1 MAEDQPTDR
10 LAVVR
15 WNIARHRKAAGMS
28 QADVAEK
35 MTEYGVKWFAQTV
48 QKVENGTRTLRFD
61 EAVYLA
67 RTLDIELGQLLDQ
80 PADAVAEKISADFVD
95 ARERMRAA
103 MADYLRIQER
113 LAILTDR
120 VGDLGYEAVSDI
132 LAKDPL
138 AEFTDLLRASTTSDY
153 RKPGA
158 MPDDFAVIH
167 GLAEDALMNTYE
179 PEAYGPS
186 PEGSD
191 QRLEELLERRLE
203 RYGTPGERW
212 ARGLDPETS

>member
-67 RTLDIELGQLLDQ
+67 RTLGIELGQLLDQ
-80 PADAVAEKISADFVD
+80 PADAVAEKVASDFAD
-95 ARERMRAA
+95 ARDRMRAA
-103 MADYLRIQER
+103 VTDYLRIQER

-132 LAKDPL
+132 LARDPMG
-138 AEFTDLLRASTTSDY
+138 ETNDLLRASIESQY
-153 RKPGA
+153 GQPGT
-158 MPDDFAVIH
+158 MPDDFAEID
-167 GLAEDALMNTYE
+167 GLTENSLMNTYE
-179 PEAYGPS
+179 PEVYGPS

-191 QRLEELLERRLE
+191 LRLKELLERRLE

-212 ARGLDPETS
+212 ARGVDPETS